1 MLVDGTKPIGELLAA
16 VVRLGGAA
24 EVLESLVREG
34 FIAPID
40 VAATA
45 PAPAPSSGAPAA
57 PALAAD
63 DPAKV
68 GAAKMAMRSYIKLAA
83 GMLEGRSLNKLV
95 DRVHSTDEVL
105 RCLAELRTRLAGG
118 NRAEALAN
126 IEAELGEILH
136 R

>member
-1 MLVDGTKPIGELLAA
+1 
-16 VVRLGGAA
+16 
-24 EVLESLVREG
+24 
-34 FIAPID
+34 
-40 VAATA
+40 
-45 PAPAPSSGAPAA
+45 
-57 PALAAD
+57 
-63 DPAKV
+63 V

-83 GMLEGRSLNKLV
+83 GMLEGRSLNKLA

-126 IEAELGEILH
+126 LEAELGEILH